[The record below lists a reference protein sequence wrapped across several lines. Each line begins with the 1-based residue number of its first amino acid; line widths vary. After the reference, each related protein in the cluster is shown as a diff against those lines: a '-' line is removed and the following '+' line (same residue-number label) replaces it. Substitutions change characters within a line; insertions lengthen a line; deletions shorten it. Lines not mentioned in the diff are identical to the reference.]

1 MKRYAI
7 RSKQKEI
14 GYIKFA
20 VPVIEVLHFNSPFFL
35 GSWCADNGTL
45 WPCLDDGKNI
55 FENENEAKERLAE
68 IIKELF
74 A

>member
-14 GYIKFA
+14 GYIKFT
-20 VPVIEVLHFNSPFFL
+20 VPTIEVLHFNSPFFL

-45 WPCLDDGKNI
+45 WTCLDDGKNI